1 MFEEEVR
8 SKSQHLLSDTQMDTM
23 MKDNFALWLQ
33 NKVFYYS
40 SNKFLIFLLI
50 SVSESI
56 WREIFISGSWQQRT
70 ITIFVKRSSFIC
82 DFL

>member
-56 WREIFISGSWQQRT
+56 
-70 ITIFVKRSSFIC
+70 
-82 DFL
+82 